1 VPIKIEDQNFTGFFG
16 PDFDANRLRALS
28 HGGRVEWLRFRF
40 NLIFVK
46 PFKGLVALDSD
57 DCYVW
62 LCVVNLLCGAVEALA
77 GFEFSDRDPMLR
89 FSRFVEKYFKPDW
102 KQPLKLYDLKSYR
115 SPATQ
120 PAEHLYK
127 YFRCGLE
134 HSLAIEWGG
143 LRHREDGAPS
153 YLHERNVVGDQ
164 LPSRRTQTVTR
175 SLLYRKGGWPTYF
188 PLGVYPS
195 RWRGCP
201 IDFALFAKW
210 VGRWHPSHRALT
222 TTSSC
227 FRS

>member
-1 VPIKIEDQNFTGFFG
+1 
-16 PDFDANRLRALS
+16 
-28 HGGRVEWLRFRF
+28 
-40 NLIFVK
+40 
-46 PFKGLVALDSD
+46 
-57 DCYVW
+57 
-62 LCVVNLLCGAVEALA
+62 
-77 GFEFSDRDPMLR
+77 
-89 FSRFVEKYFKPDW
+89 
-102 KQPLKLYDLKSYR
+102 
-115 SPATQ
+115 
-120 PAEHLYK
+120 
-127 YFRCGLE
+127 
-134 HSLAIEWGG
+134 
-143 LRHREDGAPS
+143 HREDGAPS

-227 FRS
+227 FRSRVSGRSLPSISVSIQPAYYPRCWRSHWDQKLKRRNRRQRMRPRPWLRVARRPVLPRGGL